1 MKINSRAK
9 GKVGELE
16 ARDLLRRFGFTAKR
30 GQQNAGGVDSPDIIH
45 NIPGVHFEVKRV
57 ERLNIDTAMAQAVRD
72 AGENTPCVLHR
83 RNKGKWMATIPADV
97 LLVLL
102 GGVDLSDL

>member
-9 GKVGELE
+9 GKAGELE

-30 GQQNAGGVDSPDIIH
+30 GQQHAGGTDSPDVVH
-45 NIPGVHFEVKRV
+45 NIPGLHIEVKRV
-57 ERLNIDTAMAQAVRD
+57 ERLNLEEAMAQAARD

-83 RNKGKWMATIPADV
+83 RNKGKWMATIPAEV

>member
-16 ARDLLRRFGFTAKR
+16 ARDLLRRFGFQAKR
-30 GQQNAGGVDSPDIIH
+30 GQQHSGGTDSPDVVH
-45 NIPGVHFEVKRV
+45 NIPNVHIEVKRV

-72 AGENTPCVLHR
+72 AEGSIPCVLHR
-83 RNKGKWMATIPADV
+83 RNKGKWLATIPADA